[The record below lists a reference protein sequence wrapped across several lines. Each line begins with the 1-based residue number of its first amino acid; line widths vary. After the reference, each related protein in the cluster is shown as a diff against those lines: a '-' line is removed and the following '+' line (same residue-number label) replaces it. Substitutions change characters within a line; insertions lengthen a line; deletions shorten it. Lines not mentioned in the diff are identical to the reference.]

1 MAFQFLQEDEISL
14 DTWCW
19 NYAEKDMVRNKG
31 WKLNISLKPET
42 KDMFL

>member
-1 MAFQFLQEDEISL
+1 MAFQFLREDEISL